1 MTSPNHQDAVHHVR
15 FLHTSDLQ
23 IGKTLAYL
31 GGEGQARFNQA
42 RLDAIEALGKVA
54 VDQQCSFIVIAGDVF
69 EKNRLS
75 AKVLN
80 RAKEALRKLKLPVYL
95 LPGNHD
101 PLTAD
106 SIFYKTEDLENI
118 HVISDSQPIEI
129 SQDVELI
136 GAPLRS
142 IRAPHDLVNE
152 VLEDL
157 EPTDTIRIM
166 AGHGPTQSF
175 GEDSPERIDMV
186 KVSEA
191 LDRGVIDYLALGDT
205 HSTQPV
211 EAKKRAWYSGA
222 PEVTDFHNKCGGRD
236 GGENNS
242 GNVLVVDIYKNDATD
257 AVVEVQEIP
266 VGTWTFEEIDANL
279 TTAHDVDAF
288 IKRLDNYPEKA
299 LTVIR
304 YSLQGSLPIAEYAR
318 LQGKIEE
325 LESTF
330 ASLHVHKRY
339 HNLRIAP
346 SEEEISQL
354 ELGAVAQA
362 AVKELQEL
370 ADTDAA
376 ESEAARDALN
386 LLFRLSSSS
395 EGH

>member
-31 GGEGQARFNQA
+31 GDDGQYRFNQA
-42 RLDAIEALGKVA
+42 RLDAIIALGKVA
-54 VDQQCSFIVIAGDVF
+54 VEKDCSFIVIAGDVF

-75 AKVLN
+75 ATVLN
-80 RAKEALRKLKLPVYL
+80 RAKEALSKLQVPVYL

-118 HVISDSQPIEI
+118 HVISDSQPIQIAE
-129 SQDVELI
+129 DVELI

-152 VLEDL
+152 VLDGL

-166 AGHGPTQSF
+166 AGHGPTQNF
-175 GEDSPERIDMV
+175 GEDAPERIDME
-186 KVSEA
+186 KVSAA
-191 LDRGVIDYLALGDT
+191 LDRGIIDYLALGDT

-222 PEVTDFHNKCGGRD
+222 PEVTDFHNKRGGRD

-242 GNVLVVDIYKNDATD
+242 GNVLVVDVYKNSATD
-257 AVVEVQEIP
+257 AVVEVSEIR
-266 VGTWTFEEIDANL
+266 VGTWTFEEIDAEL
-279 TTAHDVDAF
+279 TTAYDVDQF
-288 IKRLDNYPEKA
+288 LKRLDDYWDKTR
-299 LTVIR
+299 TVVR
-304 YSLQGSLPIAEYAR
+304 YSLRGSLPIAEYAR
-318 LQGKIEE
+318 LQGKIEVFE
-325 LESTF
+325 TNF

-339 HNLRIAP
+339 HDLRIAP
-346 SEEEISQL
+346 SEEEIDQL
-354 ELGAVAQA
+354 DLGTVAQA
-362 AVKELQEL
+362 ALRELQDL
-370 ADTDAA
+370 ASTDTAA
-376 ESEAARDALN
+376 SETARDAVN
-386 LLFRLSSSS
+386 LLFRLSSVS
-395 EGH
+395 EGR